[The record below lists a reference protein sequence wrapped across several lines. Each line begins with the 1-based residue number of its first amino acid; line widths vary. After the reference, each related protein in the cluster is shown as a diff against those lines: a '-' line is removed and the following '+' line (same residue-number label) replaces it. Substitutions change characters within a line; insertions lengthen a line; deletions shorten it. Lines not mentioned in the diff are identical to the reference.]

1 MTPTRRSREPVRA
14 DATSF
19 PSPET
24 SLTVLLVLTAAGL
37 FVLPLIPVR
46 SVWIDGFLTLQ
57 IVAALAVV
65 LGVRVLRFI
74 AAVIALAAVMSL
86 WSPQFGS
93 EMAHLMWR
101 LASRLV
107 LIVLVTTV
115 IAYRAFAPGRVT
127 MHRIG
132 GAVLL
137 YLLAGIAFSLIYQLM
152 AAREPGAFSGVTPA
166 AGDTLAALRSYGDQ
180 FTYYSFMT
188 LTTVGYGDIS
198 PLRQDARTLAACE
211 ALIGQLYP
219 VIMLARLVSLHV
231 MHESGR
237 RPD

>member
-1 MTPTRRSREPVRA
+1 
-14 DATSF
+14 
-19 PSPET
+19 
-24 SLTVLLVLTAAGL
+24 VLLALTAAGL
-37 FVLPLIPVR
+37 FILPLIPVR

-57 IVAALAVV
+57 IMAALAVV
-65 LGVRVLRFI
+65 MGVRVLRFV
-74 AAVIALAAVMSL
+74 AAGVALAAVMSL
-86 WSPQFGS
+86 WTPQFGS
-93 EMAHLMWR
+93 ETAHLTWR
-101 LASRLV
+101 LVSRLV
-107 LIVLVTTV
+107 LILIVCTA
-115 IAYRAFAPGRVT
+115 IAYRALAPGTVT

-137 YLLAGIAFSLIYQLM
+137 YLLAGIAFSLAYQLI
-152 AAREPGAFSGVTPA
+152 AVHDPGAFSGVIPA
-166 AGDTLAALRSYGDQ
+166 AGDTLVAIRSNADQ

-198 PLRQDARTLAACE
+198 PVRQDARLLATFE

-219 VIMLARLVSLHV
+219 VVALARLVSLQI